1 MPHDSIIIGAGISGL
16 AAAHYLKRSGQ
27 NVLLIESSDRVGG
40 VMQSL
45 DAEGFIIE
53 RGPNSLRGTHEL
65 IDLVEEIGLMDDLLA
80 ADPKA
85 PAYVY
90 FKGQLHAVPTSLS
103 SFIKSQLLSASGKMR
118 LLSEPFVK
126 ARQESGEESLAS
138 FFRRR
143 LGDQVVERMI
153 APFVSG
159 VYAGDTEKLSVQAS
173 FARLAEFERDAGSIV
188 RGGIRA
194 MRSSRKNRDANKP
207 KRSLRP
213 YRLCSFR
220 RGLEQLPQA
229 IAKQLGENLLLNT
242 QVKAIK
248 QTGSSPANF
257 EITVEQKGENKTF
270 TAKSLV
276 VATPADAAS
285 RLLAEFAPEIS
296 ALVADIPYTSIVSLP
311 LAYRRDQVTHSLNG
325 FGFLVPRSE
334 GLRTLGSV
342 WGSSLFPTRTPQDW
356 VYFTNFIGGETDR
369 QAINLSDSELV
380 KIVHGELQK
389 VLGIAG
395 EPRLFPITRWPRAIP
410 QYVIGHAERM
420 AKIDAAVAQHNGLK
434 LLGNYLHGVSIGD
447 CIKNAKAAAGSL
459 QS

>member
-1 MPHDSIIIGAGISGL
+1 PHDSIIIGAGISGL
-16 AAAHYLKRSGQ
+16 AAAHHLKRSGQ

-45 DAEGFIIE
+45 DAEGFIVE

-65 IDLVEEIGLMDDLLA
+65 LDLIEEVGLMDDLLA

-103 SFIKSQLLSASGKMR
+103 SFVKSQLLSASGKMR

-126 ARQESGEESLAS
+126 ARRESGEESLAS

-143 LGDQVVERMI
+143 LGNQVVERMI

-159 VYAGDTEKLSVQAS
+159 VYAGDAEKLSIQAS
-173 FARLAEFERDAGSIV
+173 FSRLAEFERDAGSII
-188 RGGIRA
+188 RGAVRA
-194 MRSSRKNRDANKP
+194 MRSSRKNQDANKP

-220 RGLEQLPQA
+220 RGLEQLPEA

-248 QTGSSPANF
+248 QTIDTSSNF
-257 EITVEQKGENKTF
+257 EITVEQKGEHKSFLT
-270 TAKSLV
+270 KSLII
-276 VATPADAAS
+276 ATPADAAS
-285 RLLAEFAPEIS
+285 RLLAEVTPEIS

-311 LAYRRDQVTHSLNG
+311 LAYRRDQVAHSLNG
-325 FGFLVPRSE
+325 FGFLAPRSE

-342 WGSSLFPTRTPQDW
+342 WGSSLFPGRTPQDW

-369 QAINLSDSELV
+369 EAINLSDSELV

-395 EPRLFPITRWPRAIP
+395 EP
-410 QYVIGHAERM
+410 H
-420 AKIDAAVAQHNGLK
+420 
-434 LLGNYLHGVSIGD
+434 LLP
-447 CIKNAKAAAGSL
+447 
-459 QS
+459 